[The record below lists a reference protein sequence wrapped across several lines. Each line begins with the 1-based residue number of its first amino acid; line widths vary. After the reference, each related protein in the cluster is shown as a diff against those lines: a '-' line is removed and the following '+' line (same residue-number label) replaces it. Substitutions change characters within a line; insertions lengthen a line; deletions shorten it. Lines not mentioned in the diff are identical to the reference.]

1 MSVSSSEIP
10 VWALR
15 LTSGNTVSVLQDF
28 SFVWDV

>member
-15 LTSGNTVSVLQDF
+15 LTSGNIVSVLQG
-28 SFVWDV
+28 SPFVWDV